1 MDRIYYIGNRK
12 KFYDMMETGSLA
24 AIFAGEELWK
34 TGDEYYPFFADRNFV
49 YLTGLKCK
57 SAVLLAAKAANGQV
71 SERLYL
77 LPPDAQAERWTG
89 IRVKP
94 HEAAEKLKLLCAG
107 NKASG
112 KAT

>member
-1 MDRIYYIGNRK
+1 MDRTYYVGNRRR
-12 KFYDMMETGSLA
+12 FYDMMETGSLA

-71 SERLYL
+71 SERLL
-77 LPPDAQAERWTG
+77 SAAAGCTG
-89 IRVKP
+89 GALDGSSR
-94 HEAAEKLKLLCAG
+94 ETA
-107 NKASG
+107 
-112 KAT
+112 

>member
-1 MDRIYYIGNRK
+1 M
-12 KFYDMMETGSLA
+12 
-24 AIFAGEELWK
+24 
-34 TGDEYYPFFADRNFV
+34 DRNFV

-107 NKASG
+107 NKPSK